1 MSNKWD
7 FLDSLESL
15 SEDLKSEGELAARIF
30 KELKKERD
38 ELRECLRWYV
48 ENDDTNQSED
58 NKSWLDGKRR
68 AMIVLGMEVDDDNL
82 SSKDGN
88 QGL

>member
-48 ENDDTNQSED
+48 DNDPTNGVSYEID
-58 NKSWLDGKRR
+58 KDHLDGKRR
-68 AMIVLGMEVDDDNL
+68 AMVVLGMEVDDD
-82 SSKDGN
+82 
-88 QGL
+88 